1 MFIIFFK
8 SPNDPTGGWTRVNV
22 QFILLTPMGENH
34 QKALGFRRVLGGDV
48 TFFENG
54 NVVKKQNKM

>member
-1 MFIIFFK
+1 MGLLFSSILR
-8 SPNDPTGGWTRVNV
+8 GGGRD
-22 QFILLTPMGENH
+22 FGGSHMGEN
-34 QKALGFRRVLGGDV
+34 QRKTLGFRRVLGGDV